1 VSSDGRHR
9 GVGKLVP
16 QRPPERLQTAK
27 PRHAN
32 PEVPGRR
39 AQGVELA
46 TNGRAAGGPRPVS
59 VNSTTQPGGRVAGR
73 NESRT
78 EVMGTNRKSLH
89 KPQSVTQ
96 FSPDYGKHAVL
107 LNIFWIYT
115 APRLG

>member
-1 VSSDGRHR
+1 MSSDGRHR

-16 QRPPERLQTAK
+16 RRPPERLVAS
-27 PRHAN
+27 AL
-32 PEVPGRR
+32 
-39 AQGVELA
+39 ELPA
-46 TNGRAAGGPRPVS
+46 CSRGA
-59 VNSTTQPGGRVAGR
+59 QPGGRFAAGMSLER
-73 NESRT
+73 G
-78 EVMGTNRKSLH
+78 VMGTNKKSLH